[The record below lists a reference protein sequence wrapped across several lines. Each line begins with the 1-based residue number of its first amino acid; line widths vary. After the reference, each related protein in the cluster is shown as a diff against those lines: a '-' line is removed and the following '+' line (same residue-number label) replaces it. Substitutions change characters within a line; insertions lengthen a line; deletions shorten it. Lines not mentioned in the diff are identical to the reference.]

1 MVSLFREVFFS
12 HFYWLIYV
20 ATDKFNLWNRFAYEI
35 ETTCLFQLLI
45 LEFSVQIAY
54 LSKHKL
60 TDTKKKKKFIDQYLL
75 IQFSTFVLM
84 MKVLQLQIVSHAN
97 NAHRC
102 TLTFSQL
109 TRRMIFELVISSID
123 AFNEWYTYTDCF
135 DFAWTSICFF
145 IFAYWA

>member
-20 ATDKFNLWNRFAYEI
+20 ATDKFNLWNRDDLAFS
-35 ETTCLFQLLI
+35 I